1 MLEFPFEIVF
11 RTEKFIIITHLKCG
25 FSTLTKIPM
34 LTKIKIDENTIDIL
48 EKTKNIFL
56 YRNIYLRNISCFC
69 QFFISGGISFSNISY
84 LITNHVHDKI
94 NYYLKQSEYIEAY
107 KIFLNAIKNTN
118 ITQVDGHLSHQT
130 DMISAYNIN
139 IDYFIDMDKDM
150 DTLFV
155 LLNINP
161 IHENASANKNINRL
175 LYEFILYDNEYKSI
189 LDKLYQQDITYFTVH
204 NL

>member
-1 MLEFPFEIVF
+1 MIDFPFEIVF

-34 LTKIKIDENTIDIL
+34 LKKIKIDENTIDIL
-48 EKTKNIFL
+48 EKPKTIFL

-84 LITNHVHDKI
+84 LITNNVNDKI

-139 IDYFIDMDKDM
+139 IDYFIDIDKDM
-150 DTLFV
+150 DTLFD

-161 IHENASANKNINRL
+161 IHENSSANKNINRL